1 MAAQTALWWDDLWVV
16 DSTPVPCGASRET
29 VLRSDP
35 AGWAQYGYCAS
46 HYFGREFEAG
56 LTDRD
61 IVLIRPARKGEAPRA
76 GRRFLKPWRQC
87 IESINQTLKGQLDL
101 ERHAGRTVAGVTA
114 RIAARLLALTTAIWH
129 NEQIGSA
136 DQAVTDRL

>member
-1 MAAQTALWWDDLWVV
+1 M
-16 DSTPVPCGASRET
+16 
-29 VLRSDP
+29 
-35 AGWAQYGYCAS
+35 
-46 HYFGREFEAG
+46 
-56 LTDRD
+56 
-61 IVLIRPARKGEAPRA
+61 
-76 GRRFLKPWRQC
+76 
-87 IESINQTLKGQLDL
+87 L